1 MKKIILLLL
10 VLLGFTSCKKNN
22 TAPSNSS
29 TTTPPPSGSTWTT
42 ITSPLGS
49 SSTQTINSACAVGS
63 SIFVGTSK
71 GVYVSSDNGNTW
83 KATSIAGSGN
93 IASDSAECE
102 VIDNN
107 SILYLT
113 TAQEYGT
120 WSPAPATGMFRS
132 SDNGN
137 TWDTAWNSVAPISY
151 GNYIGQ
157 TPYFAYTPY
166 SVYFNGSTII
176 FAAGNYVFKSLSG
189 GLSWSTSASVEPAT
203 STNANVGGNIV
214 TDGTNFFIYDRDQ
227 ISNAGVYKSTDN
239 CATFSL
245 LVNDTLS
252 KYSLTN
258 MVAMGSKIYI
268 ADRQNYAGIYVTAN
282 GGNTFTPVNNGLKD
296 ILFGIGNYN
305 IYGFITDG
313 TNLFAGTTNAVFT
326 SSNGGVSWTQLG
338 ANIPNSSSVN
348 QISITTLLEANGY
361 IFAMT
366 STGSIYRI
374 KS

>member
-1 MKKIILLLL
+1 MNKIVLVTI
-10 VLLGFTSCKKNN
+10 VLLGCASCTKNN
-22 TAPSNSS
+22 TNPSSSS

-49 SSTQTINSACAVGS
+49 GSTQTINSACAVGS
-63 SIFVGTSK
+63 SIFIGTSK

-83 KATSIAGSGN
+83 KATTNAITSNVGATY
-93 IASDSAECE
+93 ASDTATECE
-102 VIDNN
+102 VMSNGSN
-107 SILYLT
+107 LYLT
-113 TAQEYGT
+113 TEYLFGNGT
-120 WSPAPATGMFRS
+120 TDNGLFQS
-132 SDNGN
+132 SNNGN
-137 TWDTAWNSVAPISY
+137 TWDTAWTGLGFQQPFFS
-151 GNYIGQ
+151 
-157 TPYFAYTPY
+157 YTPY

-176 FAAGNYVFKSLSG
+176 FPSGNYVYKSTSG
-189 GLSWSTSASVEPAT
+189 GVSWATSASVEPAT

-214 TDGTNFFIYDRDQ
+214 TDGTNFYIYDRDQ

-258 MVAMGSKIYI
+258 IVAMGSKIYI
-268 ADRQNYAGIYVTAN
+268 ADRQNYAGIYVTAD
-282 GGNTFTPVNNGLKD
+282 GGNTFKPVNNGLKD

-326 SSNGGVSWTQLG
+326 SSNGGASWTQLG

-361 IFAMT
+361 IFAMS
-366 STGSIYRI
+366 STGNIYRI
-374 KS
+374 QK